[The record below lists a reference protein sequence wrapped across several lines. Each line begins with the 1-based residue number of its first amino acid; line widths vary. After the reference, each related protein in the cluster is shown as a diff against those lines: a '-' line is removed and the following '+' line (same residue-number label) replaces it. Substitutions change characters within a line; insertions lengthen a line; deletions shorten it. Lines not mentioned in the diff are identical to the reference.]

1 MVLQKSRLIYVVGFS
16 SLFLSILGFSLAQA
30 SSSTIYRL
38 GELLFY
44 SGILGMLFAAG
55 LGIRIAIKK
64 KSDNLKSKSDL
75 PESSSTTEEQKG
87 RPCNVCGTFI
97 PKEQK
102 VCPTCGDIYST

>member
-1 MVLQKSRLIYVVGFS
+1 MVLQKSRLIYVIGFS
-16 SLFLSILGFSLAQA
+16 SLFLSILGLILAQ
-30 SSSTIYRL
+30 SHTSNIYFT
-38 GELLFY
+38 GMFLFL
-44 SGILGMLFAAG
+44 SGIPGMLFAAG
-55 LGIRIAIKK
+55 LGIRIAKKK

-102 VCPTCGDIYST
+102 VCPTCGDIYSI